1 MKYHQFAPDP
11 DAIAARIEG
20 PAFADAPADRRT
32 APGQMPPPGDRARP
46 DGAVRRSAPETLATL
61 AGITG
66 LRDRAFLTAAYR
78 LLLGRDPDPASDQFL
93 NSLRNGAL
101 DKVDVLGE
109 LRYSA
114 EGRQRAV
121 DIPGLGWRY
130 ATRRIGRIRGI
141 GWMVRWLEGAVR
153 LPSLLRDARR
163 QQAAIELASV
173 EADAHVAAI
182 GRIQGELRGLMVR
195 LATAEGMLE
204 QVFGDSGVLSRAD
217 RVETDLRAYRD
228 EVRATEQRLAAR
240 YKRLA
245 EVVERLA
252 SASGEPED
260 ASRLAPVP
268 PPQHVSP
275 EVQAASAAHVD
286 ATIAAQDF
294 ENFYLEFED
303 RFRGSREETKR
314 LQEVYLDYVRSAG
327 AGTSDAPI
335 VDVGCGRGEWLEL
348 LRERGFVGRG
358 VDGNRVMIAGNVERG
373 LDVVAGDA
381 LAHLAALPD
390 ASVGMV
396 TGFHIIEHLPFA
408 QLVRL
413 FDECRRVLRP
423 GGCAVFETPNPENL
437 VVSGYTFYFD
447 PTHRHPLP
455 PQMTEF
461 LAWQRGFSDVQ
472 ILRLHPRPEVGSD
485 RALLDRWFRTATDYA
500 VIAWKDRK
508 GLL

>member
-1 MKYHQFAPDP
+1 
-11 DAIAARIEG
+11 
-20 PAFADAPADRRT
+20 
-32 APGQMPPPGDRARP
+32 
-46 DGAVRRSAPETLATL
+46 
-61 AGITG
+61 
-66 LRDRAFLTAAYR
+66 
-78 LLLGRDPDPASDQFL
+78 
-93 NSLRNGAL
+93 
-101 DKVDVLGE
+101 
-109 LRYSA
+109 
-114 EGRQRAV
+114 
-121 DIPGLGWRY
+121 
-130 ATRRIGRIRGI
+130 
-141 GWMVRWLEGAVR
+141 
-153 LPSLLRDARR
+153 
-163 QQAAIELASV
+163 
-173 EADAHVAAI
+173 
-182 GRIQGELRGLMVR
+182 
-195 LATAEGMLE
+195 
-204 QVFGDSGVLSRAD
+204 
-217 RVETDLRAYRD
+217 
-228 EVRATEQRLAAR
+228 
-240 YKRLA
+240 
-245 EVVERLA
+245 
-252 SASGEPED
+252 
-260 ASRLAPVP
+260 
-268 PPQHVSP
+268 
-275 EVQAASAAHVD
+275 
-286 ATIAAQDF
+286 
-294 ENFYLEFED
+294 
-303 RFRGSREETKR
+303 
-314 LQEVYLDYVRSAG
+314 
-327 AGTSDAPI
+327 